1 MVKTKYVCESC
12 GFESGKWYG
21 RCPECGNWNTLT
33 EVVLEDKKG
42 QYGSLK
48 SGKAVSTLSPQ
59 KIGVVKS
66 IQENRIS
73 TSFEELNRVLGGN
86 SKGSGIVPGSVT
98 LISGDPGVGKSTL
111 LLQVAL
117 NLAKSQKDSGVKTGK
132 VLYVTG
138 EESETQV
145 KMRAERIIG
154 GSKELEKLELY
165 IISSSDIDAALS
177 LAHSQNPD
185 LLIIDSI
192 QTMMTNEL
200 SGFPGSIPQIRY
212 CTSRL
217 VALAKREQIPVFM
230 IGHVTKEGMVAGPM
244 LLSHMVDTVLYLEG
258 DAMSGTRILRSFKN
272 RFGDTS
278 EVGIFI
284 MEESGM
290 VELKDAS
297 TFFTNKNNQDTPGS
311 CLAVIMEGSR
321 PLLIEV
327 QALTVPSTLS
337 FPRRVS
343 TGIADRRL
351 ELLLAVIQKH
361 VKIPVER
368 MDIFVNIVGGLRVQE
383 TASDLA
389 VAMAIISSYKNKA
402 LKNSAAIAEVGLL
415 GELKQV
421 VNLEKRIK
429 EAKKLGVK
437 NVVSA
442 KTSKF
447 LSEVSQI

>member
-1 MVKTKYVCESC
+1 MAKTKFVCESC
-12 GFESGKWYG
+12 GYETGKWYG
-21 RCPECGNWNTLT
+21 KCPECNSWNTLT

-42 QYGSLK
+42 QYSTFSSKTSL
-48 SGKAVSTLSPQ
+48 VPQ
-59 KIGVVKS
+59 KIGAIKS
-66 IQENRIS
+66 IKEKRLYLH
-73 TSFEELNRVLGGN
+73 FEELNRVMGG
-86 SKGSGIVPGSVT
+86 SDLPSGGGIVPGSVT

-117 NLAKSQKDSGVKTGK
+117 FLSQEGKK

-145 KMRAERIIG
+145 KMRAERIM
-154 GSKELEKLELY
+154 GSEKLQKHELF
-165 IISSSDIDAALS
+165 ITSTTDIDSVLV
-177 LAHSQNPD
+177 LAHSKRPD

-192 QTMMTNEL
+192 QTMQTSGL

-217 VALAKREQIPVFM
+217 VALAKREQIPVIM

-258 DAMSGTRILRSFKN
+258 ELMTGTRILRSFKN

-284 MEESGM
+284 MEEKGM

-297 TFFTNKNNQDTPGS
+297 LFFTNKNNQSSPGS
-311 CLAVIMEGSR
+311 CLTVIMEGSR
-321 PLLIEV
+321 PLLIEI
-327 QALTVPSTLS
+327 QALSVPSTLS

-343 TGIADRRL
+343 TGISEKRL

-361 VKIPVER
+361 AKISIER
-368 MDIFVNIVGGLRVQE
+368 MDIFVNVVGGLKIQE

-389 VAMAIISSYKNKA
+389 VAMAIISSFKNMA
-402 LKNSAAIAEVGLL
+402 LKTSAFIAEIGLL
-415 GELKQV
+415 GELKHV

-429 EAKKLGVK
+429 EANKFGAK
-437 NVVSA
+437 NVITA
-442 KTSKF
+442 KNAKS
-447 LSEVSQI
+447 LSEAIKLI